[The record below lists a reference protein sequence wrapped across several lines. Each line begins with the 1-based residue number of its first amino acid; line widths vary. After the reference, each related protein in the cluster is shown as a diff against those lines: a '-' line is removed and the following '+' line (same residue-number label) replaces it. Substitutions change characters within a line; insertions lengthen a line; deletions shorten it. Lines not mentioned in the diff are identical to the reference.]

1 MPNHNTTIH
10 KGNTVKV
17 DYTGS
22 LDDGT
27 IFDASANHG
36 QPLEFEVGSGQVIK
50 GFDDGVMGMKVG
62 EEKDIVIPP
71 REAYGDYNPQMIKKI
86 PRDKLPLD
94 QELKPGMMLMMSLS
108 NGQELPV
115 KIAAIDDKEVS
126 LDVNHPLAGKTLH
139 FKITIK
145 AIS

>member
-1 MPNHNTTIH
+1 MPNHTTTIH
-10 KGNTVKV
+10 KGNTVTV
-17 DYTGS
+17 EYTGS

-27 IFDASANHG
+27 VFDSSANHG

-62 EEKDIVIPP
+62 EEKEIVIPP

-86 PRDKLPLD
+86 PRDKLPMD

-139 FKITIK
+139 FKITLK
-145 AIS
+145 SIS

>member
-1 MPNHNTTIH
+1 MPNHDNVVK

-17 DYTGS
+17 EYTGS

-27 IFDASANHG
+27 VFDASANHG

-50 GFDDGVMGMKVG
+50 GFDTGVLGMKVG
-62 EEKDIVIPP
+62 EEKEIVIPP
-71 REAYGDYNPQMIKKI
+71 EEAYGPYNPQMIKKI
-86 PRDKLPLD
+86 PRNKLPQD
-94 QELKPGMMLMMSLS
+94 QELKTGMMLMMKLS

-115 KIAAIDDKEVS
+115 KIAAVDNKEVS

-139 FKITIK
+139 FKVKIVEIN
-145 AIS
+145 